1 MTVRKQHSGAAGS
14 GVGTQ
19 ALDLDRRRQTPLDDA
34 QGALVLRAL
43 IRPAFRY
50 ARLLQQASLPPLPL
64 PPFSTKNRTVK
75 CVVGIAL
82 YFRSV
87 LVLAIFLS

>member
-43 IRPAFRY
+43 TRPAFRY
-50 ARLLQQASLPPLPL
+50 ARLLQQATLRPLPL
-64 PPFSTKNRTVK
+64 HPFSTT
-75 CVVGIAL
+75 A
-82 YFRSV
+82 
-87 LVLAIFLS
+87 